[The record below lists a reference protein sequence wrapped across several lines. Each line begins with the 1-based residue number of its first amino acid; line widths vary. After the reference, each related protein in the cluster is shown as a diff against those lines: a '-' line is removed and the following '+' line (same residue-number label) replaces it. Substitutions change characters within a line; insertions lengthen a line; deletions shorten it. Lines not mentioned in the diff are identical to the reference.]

1 MMKIGVSSYS
11 FSRYLRDEVMDIFGV
26 ISAAKEIG
34 FEGIEFTDFGN
45 LTASMSNTDA
55 AKIVKEH
62 CLESGLDVMS
72 YTIGADFLKPRDGG
86 DWKGEVERLKGEL
99 NIAKALGAPLMRHD
113 VTTGLP
119 NGKNDLGDFFD
130 VLPVLVDG
138 CKAVTQYAEDLG
150 IKTMFENHGYF
161 IQDSER
167 CALILDKVDHPNM
180 GALVDIGNFLCADDD
195 PMRAVTLMAPRAF
208 HVHAKDFHIKSAD
221 TQPGAGW
228 FRSRGGNWLRGSVI
242 GHGNVDVPGCL
253 NALKSAGYDGFV
265 SIEFEGMEDNMQA
278 LEIGFQNLKN
288 YITPV

>member
-1 MMKIGVSSYS
+1 MKIGVSSYS
-11 FSRYLRDEVMDIFGV
+11 FSRYLRDGVMDILGV

-45 LTASMSNTDA
+45 LSASMSMTDA
-55 AKIVKEH
+55 AKMVRDC
-62 CLESGLDVMS
+62 CLESGLVVMS
-72 YTIGADFLKPRDGG
+72 YTIGADFLKPRDGNG
-86 DWKGEVERLKGEL
+86 WKGEVERLKGEL
-99 NIAKALGAPLMRHD
+99 DIAKVLGAPLMRHD

-119 NGKNDLGDFFD
+119 NGKNNLGEFFD

-138 CKAVTQYAEDLG
+138 CKAVSEYAADLG

-195 PMRAVTLMAPRAF
+195 PLRAVTLMAPRAF

-221 TQPGAGW
+221 AQPGAGW
-228 FRSRGGNWLRGSVI
+228 FRSRGGNWLRGSII

-253 NALKSAGYDGFV
+253 KALKSAGYNGFV

-278 LEIGFQNLKN
+278 LEIGLANLKG
-288 YITPV
+288 YIETL